1 MHTDAERPKNGGIKK
16 MIDFIKKL
24 SIKDVIIIL
33 LVVVN
38 IYLLSNTMYQSNINV
53 ELSKMILTNQQR
65 INDIM
70 NSNITTTTNNN
81 INEIE
86 L

>member
-1 MHTDAERPKNGGIKK
+1 